1 MEDIA
6 QGLTKDANP
15 AHEFDL
21 NKSAEENEDQTNVVE
36 YSLLFNLSGF
46 SNIDLNKFPE
56 DDYENDNYEEKE
68 KKKLLNTLRQ
78 TCFVLKLL
86 KFCFKLEPL
95 KFCFHLNCLICLRYG
110 TNSIVSYYHTSRK
123 SVMKLLV
130 LLK

>member
-78 TCFVLKLL
+78 TCFVETTTRPTKQQFLHTL
-86 KFCFKLEPL
+86 
-95 KFCFHLNCLICLRYG
+95 
-110 TNSIVSYYHTSRK
+110 NSIDTNTQSTVPIDVSYILHH
-123 SVMKLLV
+123 LQE
-130 LLK
+130 